1 MIESSDREQPGES
14 RPEPA
19 IRRSPGV
26 HLPPP
31 LAYLG
36 AILLGVAIDRFI
48 PLRVL
53 PDLITSWVGG
63 AFVLS
68 AVILNGLGMREFRR
82 AGTTVRPDRAT
93 SALVTTG
100 PFRFSRNPFY
110 LALAV
115 FQAGIGVWMNNA
127 WVVALVV
134 PAVAIIS
141 RAVIPREE
149 RYLAETFGPAYRD
162 YQTSV
167 RRWL

>member
-1 MIESSDREQPGES
+1 MTEMRDREQPRGS
-14 RPEPA
+14 RPEPGA
-19 IRRSPGV
+19 PRSPRV

-31 LAYLG
+31 LVFLG
-36 AILLGVAIDRFI
+36 AILIGVAVDRFI

-53 PDLITSWVGG
+53 PGVMASWMGG

-68 AVILNGLGMREFRR
+68 AVILNGLGMREFSR
-82 AGTTVRPDRAT
+82 AGTTVRPDRPA

-115 FQAGIGVWMNNA
+115 LQTGIGIWTNNL
-127 WVVALVV
+127 WVLALVV

-149 RYLAETFGPAYRD
+149 RHLAETFGSAYRD

>member
-1 MIESSDREQPGES
+1 MIETGDRERPEES

-19 IRRSPGV
+19 DRRSPGV

-31 LAYLG
+31 LVYLG
-36 AILLGVAIDRFI
+36 AILLGVALDRFI

-53 PDLITSWVGG
+53 PGVIAPWVGG

-68 AVILNGLGMREFRR
+68 AVILNGLGMREFSR
-82 AGTTVRPDRAT
+82 AGTTVRPDRAA

-115 FQAGIGVWMNNA
+115 LQTGIGIWMNNL
-127 WVVALVV
+127 WILALVV

-149 RYLAETFGPAYRD
+149 RHLAENFGSAYRD
-162 YQTSV
+162 YQASV

>member
-1 MIESSDREQPGES
+1 MIERSDREQPVGGT
-14 RPEPA
+14 PEPA
-19 IRRSPGV
+19 TRRSAGV

-31 LAYLG
+31 LVYLG
-36 AILLGVAIDRFI
+36 AILLGVAVDRFI

-53 PDLITSWVGG
+53 PDVVASWVGG

-110 LALAV
+110 LALALL
-115 FQAGIGVWMNNA
+115 QTGIGIWMNSA

-149 RYLAETFGPAYRD
+149 RYLTEIFGQAYRD

>member
-1 MIESSDREQPGES
+1 VKERSDREQPGGS
-14 RPEPA
+14 RPETA
-19 IRRSPGV
+19 VRRSPGV

-31 LAYLG
+31 LVYLG
-36 AILLGVAIDRFI
+36 AILLGVAVDRFI

-53 PDLITSWVGG
+53 PDVIASWVGG

-68 AVILNGLGMREFRR
+68 ALILNGLGMREFRR
-82 AGTTVRPDRAT
+82 AGTTVRPDRPA

-115 FQAGIGVWMNNA
+115 FQTGIGIWMNSL
-127 WVVALVV
+127 WVLALVV

-141 RAVIPREE
+141 RIAIPREE
-149 RYLAETFGPAYRD
+149 CHLAENFGSAYQD
-162 YQTSV
+162 YQASV